1 MRPRFLNLRCQGA
14 SDSRVIALQ
23 GESEQMTRKCLLVL
37 LLWLGS
43 TAAMA
48 AGVLRVGVSADY
60 PPLVFERDGQIVGIE
75 ADNALAV
82 GEIIGR
88 KVSLSNM
95 SFDKLVPALLAGEI
109 DVIMSG
115 LSVTAKRSEQLIFTD
130 SYMVVGQ
137 MAILHR
143 DKIAN
148 FAQPWAVYRPGVRVG
163 VEPGTTGAA
172 YAERELKD
180 AQVKFYQDSS
190 AAFAALRGDQIDL
203 YIHDAPT
210 SWQLATTRENA
221 DLISLYSPMTE
232 EMLAWAVR
240 PGEDVLAGEPN
251 RALAVMKANGT
262 LQYILNRW
270 IPVRVEVR

>member
-1 MRPRFLNLRCQGA
+1 
-14 SDSRVIALQ
+14 
-23 GESEQMTRKCLLVL
+23 MTRKSLLAML
-37 LLWLGS
+37 LLLGTS
-43 TAAMA
+43 LTMA
-48 AGVLRVGVSADY
+48 ADALRVGLSPDY
-60 PPLVFERDGQIVGIE
+60 PPLAFQQDGQIVGVE
-75 ADNALAV
+75 ADNARAV

-88 KVSLSNM
+88 KVSLLSM
-95 SFDKLVPALLAGEI
+95 PFEKLMPALLAGEI

-115 LSVTAKRSEQLIFTD
+115 FSVTGERSAQVLFTD
-130 SYMVVGQ
+130 SYMLVGQ

-143 DKIAN
+143 DKIAR
-148 FAQPWAVYRPGVRVG
+148 FAQPWSIYRPGVRVG

-172 YAERELKD
+172 YAERELKE
-180 AQVKFYQDSS
+180 AEVKFYQDSA
-190 AAFAALRGDQIDL
+190 AAFAGLRADEIDL

-210 SWQLATTRENA
+210 SWQLATSRENA

-240 PGEDVLAGEPN
+240 PGDDVLAGELN
-251 RALAVMKANGT
+251 RALRVMKTNGT

>member
-1 MRPRFLNLRCQGA
+1 M
-14 SDSRVIALQ
+14 I
-23 GESEQMTRKCLLVL
+23 RKYLLVL
-37 LLWLGS
+37 LLSLGS

-48 AGVLRVGVSADY
+48 AGVLRAGVSADY
-60 PPLVFERDGQIVGIE
+60 PPLIFERDGQFVGIE

-88 KVSLSNM
+88 KVSLVNM
-95 SFDKLVPALLAGEI
+95 PFDKLMPALLAGEI

-115 LSVTAKRSEQLIFTD
+115 FSVTAKRSEQVIFTD

-143 DKIAN
+143 DKIAS
-148 FAQPWAVYRPGVRVG
+148 FAQPWAVYREGVRIG

-180 AQVKFYQDSS
+180 AEIKFYQDSS

-240 PGEDVLAGEPN
+240 PGDDVLAGELN
-251 RALAVMKANGT
+251 RALAVMKSNGT

-270 IPVRVEVR
+270 IPVRVEVH

>member
-95 SFDKLVPALLAGEI
+95 SFDKLIPALLAEGYLREPPA
-109 DVIMSG
+109 DPLNDNTYQYRYRVYNKG
-115 LSVTAKRSEQLIFTD
+115 ANGCVPWRS
-130 SYMVVGQ
+130 S
-137 MAILHR
+137 
-143 DKIAN
+143 
-148 FAQPWAVYRPGVRVG
+148 
-163 VEPGTTGAA
+163 TTGCI
-172 YAERELKD
+172 RMMMWRP
-180 AQVKFYQDSS
+180 SIS
-190 AAFAALRGDQIDL
+190 GNTLR
-203 YIHDAPT
+203 
-210 SWQLATTRENA
+210 S
-221 DLISLYSPMTE
+221 
-232 EMLAWAVR
+232 
-240 PGEDVLAGEPN
+240 
-251 RALAVMKANGT
+251 
-262 LQYILNRW
+262 
-270 IPVRVEVR
+270 

>member
-1 MRPRFLNLRCQGA
+1 MIRNY
-14 SDSRVIALQ
+14 
-23 GESEQMTRKCLLVL
+23 LLVL
-37 LLWLGS
+37 VIWLASG
-43 TAAMA
+43 AAMA

-60 PPLVFERDGQIVGIE
+60 PPLVFERQGQIVGIE

-88 KVSLSNM
+88 KVSLTNM
-95 SFDKLVPALLAGEI
+95 PFDKLMPALLAGDI

-115 LSVTAKRSEQLIFTD
+115 FSVTAKRSEQVIFTD

-143 DKIAN
+143 DKIAS

-163 VEPGTTGAA
+163 VESGTTGAA

-180 AQVKFYQDSS
+180 AEVKFYQDSG

-240 PGEDVLAGEPN
+240 PGDDILAGELN
-251 RALAVMKANGT
+251 RALSVMKSNGT

>member
-1 MRPRFLNLRCQGA
+1 
-14 SDSRVIALQ
+14 
-23 GESEQMTRKCLLVL
+23 MTRKSLLAML
-37 LLWLGS
+37 LLLGS
-43 TAAMA
+43 SMTMA
-48 AGVLRVGVSADY
+48 ADALRVGLSPDY
-60 PPLVFERDGQIVGIE
+60 PPLAFQQDGQIVGVE
-75 ADNALAV
+75 ADNARAV

-88 KVSLSNM
+88 KVSLLSM
-95 SFDKLVPALLAGEI
+95 PFEKLMPALLAGEI

-115 LSVTAKRSEQLIFTD
+115 FSVTGERSAQVLFTD
-130 SYMVVGQ
+130 SYMLVGQ

-143 DKIAN
+143 DKIAR
-148 FAQPWAVYRPGVRVG
+148 FAQPWSIYRPGVRVG

-172 YAERELKD
+172 YAERELKE
-180 AQVKFYQDSS
+180 AEVKFYQDSA
-190 AAFAALRGDQIDL
+190 AAFAGLRADEIDL

-210 SWQLATTRENA
+210 SWQLATSRENA

-240 PGEDVLAGEPN
+240 PGDDVLAGELN
-251 RALAVMKANGT
+251 RALRVMKTNGT